1 MLPDEEMIVREELN
15 RIDTNAS
22 PVSSDADSLQQHDSL
37 HGDDD
42 EDRIPDELLLK
53 YTKADSLGQDDFP
66 VEPTASPSAGRS
78 SRSGEQ
84 QRAQTPDKLPP
95 EDPEETTAKK
105 KIVLDLRRT
114 KSTENM
120 QTNEKSEVTDELDP
134 KTDLGSQM
142 DLSEKPIEEKEEE
155 EEKKPQEPP
164 ETKVCVVVLCT
175 LSCVLILKAFS
186 VVTFK
191 ATCKVTIY
199 YCHQTLFNL

>member
-1 MLPDEEMIVREELN
+1 MIVREELN

-95 EDPEETTAKK
+95 EDPEETTYVTYLAR
-105 KIVLDLRRT
+105 KINIMYYFQQG
-114 KSTENM
+114 K
-120 QTNEKSEVTDELDP
+120 EKDCI
-134 KTDLGSQM
+134 G
-142 DLSEKPIEEKEEE
+142 SEKD
-155 EEKKPQEPP
+155 QEYR
-164 ETKVCVVVLCT
+164 KY
-175 LSCVLILKAFS
+175 A
-186 VVTFK
+186 
-191 ATCKVTIY
+191 
-199 YCHQTLFNL
+199 N